1 MRIVTTTTEI
11 ECSAEELRQ
20 SNSLS
25 DAFLQIMR
33 KCFNGPAPTTYNVS
47 DDDESDDDESEDD
60 DEDNC
65 D

>member
-1 MRIVTTTTEI
+1 MHITTTTTEI
-11 ECSAEELRQ
+11 ECSADELRQ

-25 DAFLQIMR
+25 DAFVQVMR
-33 KCFNGPAPTTYNVS
+33 KCFNGPAFTPTYN
-47 DDDESDDDESEDD
+47 ESEDD

>member
-25 DAFLQIMR
+25 DAFLQVMR
-33 KCFNGPAPTTYNVS
+33 KCFNGPAPVTY
-47 DDDESDDDESEDD
+47 DESEDD

>member
-1 MRIVTTTTEI
+1 MKVTTTTTATTTEI
-11 ECSAEELRQ
+11 ECSADELRQ

-25 DAFLQIMR
+25 DAFVQVLR
-33 KCFNGPAPTTYNVS
+33 KCFNGNVS
-47 DDDESDDDESEDD
+47 LPSVPSYDESEDDDD

>member
-1 MRIVTTTTEI
+1 MKITTVTTTTEV
-11 ECSAEELRQ
+11 ECSADELRQ

-25 DAFLQIMR
+25 DAFVQVLR
-33 KCFNGPAPTTYNVS
+33 KCFNGEVPTQI
-47 DDDESDDDESEDD
+47 DESEDD